1 MSSNS
6 NDDPT
11 ALEIRKR
18 TFSQVQTFPNFSN
31 LKKTEQG
38 STEEGNR
45 ALNRQLTGRSQKAH
59 NIALLQGAADLSRTY
74 SLTGDPNQFLFD
86 KNLSTG
92 ERVKNIKDRRTL
104 LEIAARIRR
113 AGVEIPQAGVEIP
126 KVTFN
131 NAVLSSVIPRVVGAD
146 ISVASNQEQIDRVN
160 KMDTVERLSSYLAEK
175 LFLIDPSEFSE
186 QNLFDL
192 LNSCNNDTAAIPKRA
207 AIPEP
212 AKYRKSYKTSELV
225 CDPDAPFTEANL
237 RLLQKYDLLKF
248 TLDKTVNKIQQRR
261 NSLSGKAALAVEA
274 LTGYIK
280 QIRSG
285 IWIAFMSILS
295 PGSSNGGSKRSR
307 KSKKTSKRR
316 TSKRRSYKRKP
327 SKRRT
332 SKRRRKL
339 FS

>member
-1 MSSNS
+1 M
-6 NDDPT
+6 
-11 ALEIRKR
+11 
-18 TFSQVQTFPNFSN
+18 
-31 LKKTEQG
+31 
-38 STEEGNR
+38 
-45 ALNRQLTGRSQKAH
+45 
-59 NIALLQGAADLSRTY
+59 
-74 SLTGDPNQFLFD
+74 
-86 KNLSTG
+86 
-92 ERVKNIKDRRTL
+92 
-104 LEIAARIRR
+104 
-113 AGVEIPQAGVEIP
+113 
-126 KVTFN
+126 
-131 NAVLSSVIPRVVGAD
+131 SSVIPRVLGAD
-146 ISVASNQEQIDRVN
+146 ISVASNQERIDIKD

-192 LNSCNNDTAAIPKRA
+192 LNYCDDREDGASVLASASLAK
-207 AIPEP
+207 P

-261 NSLSGKAALAVEA
+261 NSLSGKAALVVEA

-307 KSKKTSKRR
+307 KSKKRKLSKRR
-316 TSKRRSYKRKP
+316 TSKLRSYKRKP

>member
-11 ALEIRKR
+11 GLEIRKR

-59 NIALLQGAADLSRTY
+59 NIALLQGAADLSRTG

-86 KNLSTG
+86 KNPSTG

-104 LEIAARIRR
+104 LTEIAARIRSEDL
-113 AGVEIPQAGVEIP
+113 EIPQENT

-131 NAVLSSVIPRVVGAD
+131 NAVLTSEIPRVLGAE
-146 ISVASNQEQIDRVN
+146 ISVASNQEQIDIKD

-212 AKYRKSYKTSELV
+212 APFRKSYKTSELV

-261 NSLSGKAALAVEA
+261 NSLSGKAALTVAA
-274 LTGYIK
+274 LAGYIK
-280 QIRSG
+280 QIRSD